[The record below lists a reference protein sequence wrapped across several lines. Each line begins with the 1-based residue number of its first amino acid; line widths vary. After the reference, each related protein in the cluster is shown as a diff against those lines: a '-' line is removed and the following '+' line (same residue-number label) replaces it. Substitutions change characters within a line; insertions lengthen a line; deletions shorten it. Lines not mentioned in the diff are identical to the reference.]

1 MKTKA
6 QAKNALILNLYVKN
20 VKVTVITKNTITA
33 ILYVW
38 KNFLKFASNFT
49 GSLILINCEYSLL
62 LHLL

>member
-33 ILYVW
+33 ILYV
-38 KNFLKFASNFT
+38 
-49 GSLILINCEYSLL
+49 
-62 LHLL
+62 